1 MQLLD
6 LPAELISL
14 LPQYLS
20 SLQDLYSLLQ
30 TSRIFYRICMSS
42 NAALPPVF
50 PKLHGQSLLPPHP
63 HLLIAGTARQI
74 ADWAVQ
80 SVNNRS
86 ELYEKL
92 LRGNEGLVELAE
104 NVTRLT
110 LKEIKALYAVKG
122 DLLYELTRIIETDI
136 GRESMPESADT
147 VCEDP
152 ELALLNW
159 WIYCDLFHHDID
171 YSYRRSLI
179 SQKIAPL
186 KSAIR
191 GRWLAYCMPDQNNRS
206 RPDYKEVRT
215 FQILDQV
222 ELWCDSHLIRKGQR
236 QLKHFWM
243 TGEIVPYF
251 DAEWDRGNKYQ
262 ERFINVAMALG
273 KDSLEMLLP
282 REMPKFKKRLEEIRQ
297 LVKLVDTEDID
308 SATGS
313 GQYDETVWWDSFS
326 CDINQCMGW

>member
-1 MQLLD
+1 
-6 LPAELISL
+6 
-14 LPQYLS
+14 
-20 SLQDLYSLLQ
+20 
-30 TSRIFYRICMSS
+30 MSS

-50 PKLHGQSLLPPHP
+50 PKLHGQSLLSPHP
-63 HLLIAGTARQI
+63 NLLIAGTARQI

-86 ELYEKL
+86 ELYGKL

-110 LKEIKALYAVKG
+110 LKEIKALYAVKR
-122 DLLYELTRIIETDI
+122 DILYELTRIIETEN
-136 GRESMPESADT
+136 GGESMPELVYS
-147 VCEDP
+147 VCQDP

-171 YSYRRSLI
+171 YSYRRSRI
-179 SQKIAPL
+179 SQRIAPL

-191 GRWLAYCMPDQNNRS
+191 GRWLAYCMPDGNNRS
-206 RPDYKEVRT
+206 RPDYKEVQT
-215 FQILDQV
+215 FHILDQS
-222 ELWCDSHLIRKGQR
+222 ELWSGSQLISKGRR
-236 QLKHFWM
+236 QLGHFWM

-251 DAEWDRGNKYQ
+251 YTKLDRGNKYQ

-297 LVKLVDTEDID
+297 LVKLVDTKDID

-313 GQYDETVWWDSFS
+313 REYDETVWWDGFW
-326 CDINQCMGW
+326 CDIIQCTDWLL